1 MHSSTNLVGYLGQNA
16 ASKTLQQGRV
26 VTTFSIAF
34 TETWRDANQEKQE
47 RTTWFNCS
55 YFTAEMPGVA
65 AYLLQGA
72 LVLVTG
78 KVSARAYTDRNGA
91 AAASL
96 DLLVDTIRLLA
107 PPKQRTASEAGK
119 EYIAA
124 ETAQMGAAQAEPK
137 NNNDDLPF

>member
-1 MHSSTNLVGYLGQNA
+1 MHSTTTLVGYLGQNA
-16 ASKTLQQGRV
+16 ASKTLQQGRF

-34 TETWRDANQEKQE
+34 TETWRDANKEKQE

-55 YFTAEMPGVA
+55 YFTQDMPGVA

-78 KVSARAYTDRNGA
+78 KVSARAYTDKNGA

-96 DLLVDTIRLLA
+96 DLLVNEIRLLA
-107 PPKQRTASEAGK
+107 PPKQRTATDAGP
-119 EYIAA
+119 EYTAA
-124 ETAQMGAAQAEPK
+124 EPAHISAAPTAPQ
-137 NNNDDLPF
+137 NNDQDLPF